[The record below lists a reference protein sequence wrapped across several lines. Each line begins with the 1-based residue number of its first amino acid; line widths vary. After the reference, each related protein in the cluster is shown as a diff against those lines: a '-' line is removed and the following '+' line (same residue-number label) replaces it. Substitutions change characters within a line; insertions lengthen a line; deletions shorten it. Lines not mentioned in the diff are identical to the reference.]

1 MNEEMQESIEETV
14 EAVTEKRGI
23 DKRIIAVIAVV
34 AVVAILWIGN
44 LVYHSKNRSMNEAV
58 EALQN
63 GAIEYATEGNG
74 KALLD
79 VFLPGKVQKV
89 LTSEQK
95 QYYLAAADALRQM
108 ANSQAKGMVELK
120 TYSEGFQTALKE
132 RIKLEFGDLYQ
143 HVKLDSLQ
151 VLEMEWQYQGAKL
164 SSVLVGYRYQNG
176 WYLLPQIY
184 DDVCEVLVNQDAEM
198 AKAIATALQVS
209 LGNETVYNAFIPYE
223 NMVITMNHEFQY
235 LPQVVRDEF
244 LARLG
249 QELPT
254 VAYTRYATDG
264 FAFRVIDGSVEVFV
278 ADSNNRQ
285 EWQLYP
291 SSQTDRTRYL
301 AGENETAQP
310 AIVYENCLMQLICEQ
325 SPLLGYWQSE
335 RAGMYIGYSSSG
347 GTEGL
352 TVYLQVNGSG
362 LEILNPRGNYEVTW
376 ENGNLSYMEVAPY
389 KMVNTYTQYV
399 IDSQSDGTI
408 VLHECIFSRETN
420 TVETEN
426 AYTFVASQV
435 SRDIHAKLEGNWYRV
450 YDFEELNADKLM
462 TMQYHEACGL
472 VHSQD
477 THATCTYKDK
487 PMIVLYDG
495 VEIIHYVTP
504 AKDLYVEEQMQICYG
519 GDWYRL
525 EGENQ
530 ICADTYWNGGGGG
543 TGSYYYR
550 EGSAEAQR
558 AMIRSAFENYIRNQQ
573 ISYDC
578 CNFVDIDG
586 DNLPELVCQIV
597 DEQFVLKYHNG
608 SVQIVR
614 SNWGMAFLSYKAG
627 TGEILFSGMNGSC
640 SHHDYYEFDGEAFV
654 YAGGAYI
661 TESWDVMGEY
671 NYYVSYEENPAAT
684 DPVDKGSYDAFVDSF
699 GKYESTVSCEYASL
713 YEAFQTYY
721 GITED

>member
-14 EAVTEKRGI
+14 EVVTEKRGI

-44 LVYHSKNRSMNEAV
+44 LVYHSKSRSMNEAV

-79 VFLPGKVQKV
+79 AFLPGKVQKV
-89 LTSEQK
+89 LTGEQK

-108 ANSQAKGMVELK
+108 TNSQAKGMVELK

-151 VLEMEWQYQGAKL
+151 VLEMEWQYQGAEL
-164 SSVLVGYRYQNG
+164 SAVLVGYRYQNG

-264 FAFRVIDGSVEVFV
+264 FAFRVMDGGVEVFV
-278 ADSNNRQ
+278 ADANNRQ

-301 AGENETAQP
+301 AGENETEQP
-310 AIVYENCLMQLICEQ
+310 AIIYENCLMQLICEQ

-335 RAGMYIGYSSSG
+335 DGGMYIGYSASG

-352 TVYLQVNGSG
+352 AVFLQLKNGG
-362 LEILNPRGNYEVTW
+362 FKILHQSGNYDLSW
-376 ENGNLSYMEVAPY
+376 EDGHLIYTEKTHMGG
-389 KMVNTYTQYV
+389 TYTRYAIERQA
-399 IDSQSDGTI
+399 DGT
-408 VLHECIFSRETN
+408 VALHEEFFSSEGDEYQGGN
-420 TVETEN
+420 SSN
-426 AYTFVASQV
+426 YVAGEV
-435 SRDIHAKLEGNWYRV
+435 GRDIHAKLEGNWYRA
-450 YDFEELNADKLM
+450 YDHEDVTTDKLI
-462 TMQYHEACGL
+462 TMAYHEACGL
-472 VHSQD
+472 VHSQE
-477 THATCTYKDK
+477 THETCTYNET

-495 VEIIHYVTP
+495 ANVIHYVTP
-504 AKDLYVEEQMQICYG
+504 AKNLYVEEQQQICYG
-519 GDWYRL
+519 GDLYTL
-525 EGENQ
+525 DGENQ
-530 ICADTYWNGGGGG
+530 IIDDEYWCGGGGG
-543 TGSYYYR
+543 MYVYFYR
-550 EGSAEAQR
+550 EGSVEADR
-558 AMIRSAFENYIRNQQ
+558 ALMQGAFSVYLKGQNIT
-573 ISYDC
+573 YDRC
-578 CNFVDIDG
+578 SLVDIDG

-608 SVQIVR
+608 SVQIAR
-614 SNWGMAFLSYKAG
+614 TNWGMALLSYKAG
-627 TGEILFSGMNGSC
+627 TGEILFSGMNGSY

-661 TESWDVMGEY
+661 TESWDVTGEY
-671 NYYVSYEENPAAT
+671 NYYVSYEENPDAT
-684 DPVDKGSYDAFVDSF
+684 EPVDKGSYDTFVDSF
-699 GKYESTVSCEYASL
+699 GKYENTVSCEYTNL
-713 YEAFQTYY
+713 YEAFQAYY
-721 GITED
+721 NAAED